1 MSNKDISTSYQP
13 SDVEEKWYK
22 TWEENSCFSPQGDNE
37 SFTIMIPPPNVTGIL
52 HVGHILNNT
61 LQDVFIRRARMMG
74 KRTLWLPGTDHASI
88 ATEAKVAKMLK
99 DKGIDKKEIGREA
112 FLEHAWK
119 WKEEYGNTI
128 LNQLKRI
135 GASCD
140 WSRTA
145 FTMDPEY
152 SNAVTEVF
160 IRLYKEGMI
169 YQGERIINWDPV
181 GLTALSDEEVIHKES
196 NGKLWHFKY
205 PIVDSKEF
213 IVVATTRPETML
225 GDTGVAVNPRDKRYT
240 HLIGKK
246 VLLPIVSRE
255 IPIFADEYVDMKF
268 GTGCVKITPAHD
280 PNDFIIGERN
290 KLDVIN
296 IMHPNAQLNN
306 NVPKDF
312 QGLDRYDAR
321 EKVVNAFEKLGLLEK
336 IEDYTHKV
344 GHSERTDAVVE
355 PYISKQWFVDM
366 KQLVKPAIE
375 SVKNKEVKFYPERW
389 TKTYFHWLDNIKDWC
404 ISRQLWWGHRIPV
417 WYRNDEIYCGIN
429 PPEDDGWIQ
438 EEDVLDTWFSS
449 WLWPFA
455 TLGWP
460 KETDDLKKH
469 YPTQDLVTG
478 PDIIFFWVARMI
490 MAGIHFK
497 GEVPFNNV
505 YFNGL
510 VRDEKGRKMSKSLGN
525 SPDPIDLIDRYGADA
540 LRVGLLLIAP
550 QGLDILFS
558 EDKIEHG
565 RNFMN
570 KLWNSARFVEINLDQ
585 KINLN
590 LDELLKLELDVTD
603 KWILSKLNS
612 TIIDVEIAY
621 SNYRM
626 NEAVK
631 VVYDFVYK
639 NFCDWYI
646 EFSKSRFYGTDD
658 KDRLVAQNISVYVL
672 KVILKLMHPFCP
684 FITEEIWSHFTEDSL
699 LINSEWPNSNKKLI
713 DKKTEKELLLIM
725 SLITSIR
732 NIKASFAISP
742 KREIVLVCK
751 TNNKKSK
758 ILSNYKN
765 YLNRLVKVVDI
776 SMGADIKK
784 PPKSTTII
792 IDDMEVYI
800 PLEDLIDIDKE
811 IDRLENQISNLKGR
825 LNSVENKL
833 NNKNFISNAPSE
845 IVKHEKNK
853 KDRYEKELLLLQNNL
868 NSLK

>member
-280 PNDFIIGERN
+280 PNDFIMGERN

-321 EKVVNAFEKLGLLEK
+321 EKVVNTFEKLGLLEK

-612 TIIDVEIAY
+612 TIIDVENAY
-621 SNYRM
+621 RNYRM

-658 KDRLVAQNISVYVL
+658 KDRLVAQNTSVYVL

>member
-213 IVVATTRPETML
+213 IVVVTTRPETML

-296 IMHPNAQLNN
+296 IMHPHAQLNN

-321 EKVVNAFEKLGLLEK
+321 EKVVNTFEKLGLLEK

-558 EDKIEHG
+558 EDKIKHG

-732 NIKASFAISP
+732 NIKASFSISP

-792 IDDMEVYI
+792 IDEMEVYI